1 MAVFLVVKLCTLV
14 HNLKS
19 LSISDYTFCTRKLL
33 LMISFKVTGF
43 IRNKQL
49 YKIVYFPQNHNYDA
63 QNLKRLFIGPFSTRV
78 HQPKVM

>member
-19 LSISDYTFCTRKLL
+19 LSISNYTFCTRKLL

-49 YKIVYFPQNHNYDA
+49 YKIAYFPQNHNYDA
-63 QNLKRLFIGPFSTRV
+63 QNQKKVVHWPF
-78 HQPKVM
+78 